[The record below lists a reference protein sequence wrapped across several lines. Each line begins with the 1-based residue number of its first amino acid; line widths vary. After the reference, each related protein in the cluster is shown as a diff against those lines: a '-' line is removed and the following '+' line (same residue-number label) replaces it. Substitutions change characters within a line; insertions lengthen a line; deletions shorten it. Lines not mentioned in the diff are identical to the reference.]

1 MALDEYNKK
10 RDFKK
15 TNEPRGEVAP
25 QTGELRF
32 VVQRHDAS
40 HLHFDLRLEIE
51 GVLKSWAI
59 PKGPSLNPGDKR
71 LAVQTEDHPM
81 KYLDFHG
88 TIPKGNYGAGEMT
101 IWDSGTFTPMSDKKG
116 AVVKMLKDGDL
127 KITFFGSKLRGDFAL
142 VRTRFEG
149 KQPQWLLIKKQDEFA
164 TELDYDAN
172 LHLSETKIEETKK
185 ASKALTLTQQV
196 SPMLASTSK
205 DLKFSTSK
213 DWLYEIKWDGYR
225 MICNHSSSSTTLY
238 SRNGI
243 DYTHTYPALI
253 ESLALLPKDA
263 ILDGEV
269 VSLDKDGAA
278 RFQWLQHYGEEPKG
292 ELIYMVFDLLYLD
305 GHSIIHLTLSE
316 RKELL
321 ESLIDGLPR
330 IRYSE
335 HLIGGGKAF
344 FEEIKKKGLEGIIGK
359 KAGSLYHPGVR
370 SEEWVKFK
378 TQESIETVICGYT
391 HSDNRPFGSLILGL
405 HDKKELRYV
414 GNCGTGFSVAQQ
426 KELVGQFGKIKQAR
440 SPFPEKINLKGR
452 QAVWM
457 HPVLV
462 AEVTFAE
469 WTDQGRLRQPA
480 FKGLRNDKV
489 PQELTVESESPEIP
503 EKTDGG
509 ESQSGSRSGNNSLE
523 IDGIN
528 VSVSNLEKPLW
539 PKEGITKYDL
549 IDYYLGVSDYIL
561 PFLKDRPQNLHRHP
575 NGIDQDGFYQKDT
588 PDGYPDWIETTSIH
602 SESSNKDI
610 DYMLCQNEATL
621 IYMAN
626 LGCIEINPWNARI
639 ESLDRPDYIVID
651 LDPSD
656 KNTFKEVIEVA
667 QAFQELLQH
676 LKVEGYCKTSG
687 SSGLHIYIPMG
698 AKYTFEEGRDFCK
711 LLCTVVQEQLPKLT
725 TMERPLKARKGR
737 IYLDYLQN
745 RAGQTL
751 ASVYCARP
759 KPGAT
764 VSTPLLWKEV
774 NSKLDKDAFTIFTI
788 KDRLKKYPDL
798 FKEVLGEGISIE
810 KALEKL
816 DG

>member
-15 TNEPRGEVAP
+15 TNEPRGDLVAE
-25 QTGELRF
+25 TGELRF

-51 GVLKSWAI
+51 GVLKSWAV

-81 KYLDFHG
+81 KYLDFEG
-88 TIPKGNYGAGEMT
+88 IIPKGNYGAGEMT
-101 IWDSGTFTPMSDKKG
+101 IWDSGTFTPLSDKKG
-116 AVVKMLKDGDL
+116 AVVKMLRDGDL
-127 KITFFGSKLRGDFAL
+127 KIKFFGSKLRGDFAL
-142 VRTRFEG
+142 VRTSFEG
-149 KQPQWLLIKKQDEFA
+149 KQPQWLLIKKKDEFA
-164 TELDYDAN
+164 TDLDYDAN
-172 LHLSETKIEETKK
+172 LHLGEMRVKESGK
-185 ASKALTLTQQV
+185 AARALTLKKQV
-196 SPMLASTSK
+196 SPMLASTSR

-225 MICNHSSSSTTLY
+225 MICNHSPSSTTLY

-243 DYTHTYPALI
+243 DYTDTFPALI
-253 ESLALLPKDA
+253 ESLAQLPKSA

-269 VSLDKDGAA
+269 VTLDKDGVA
-278 RFQWLQHYGEEPKG
+278 RFQWLQHYSEEPKG

-305 GHSIIHLTLSE
+305 GHSIIHLTLAE

-321 ESLIDGLPR
+321 ESLIEELPN
-330 IRYSE
+330 IRFSE

-359 KAGSLYHPGVR
+359 KSTSLYHPGMR
-370 SEEWVKFK
+370 SEDWVKFK

-391 HSDNRPFGSLILGL
+391 ESDNRPFGSLILGL
-405 HDKKELRYV
+405 HEKKKLRYV

-426 KELVGQFGKIKQAR
+426 KALLDQFDKIKQ
-440 SPFPEKINLKGR
+440 SKTPFPEKINLKGR
-452 QAVWM
+452 KASWM

-469 WTDQGRLRQPA
+469 WTEQGRLRQPV
-480 FKGLRNDKV
+480 FKGLRNDKF
-489 PQELTVESESPEIP
+489 PQELSVEGPDTPGPSE
-503 EKTDGG
+503 
-509 ESQSGSRSGNNSLE
+509 RSGDNTLE

-549 IDYYLGVSDYIL
+549 IDYYLAVSEYIL

-575 NGIDQDGFYQKDT
+575 NGIDKDGFYQKDT
-588 PDGYPDWIETTSIH
+588 PEGYPDWIETIPIH
-602 SESSNKDI
+602 SESSNKQV
-610 DYMLCQNEATL
+610 DYMLCQREATL

-639 ESLDRPDYIVID
+639 GSLDRPDYIVID
-651 LDPSD
+651 LDPSE
-656 KNTFKEVIEVA
+656 KNDFKQVIEVA
-667 QAFQELLQH
+667 QAFYALLQK

-687 SSGLHIYIPMG
+687 SSGLHIYIPLG

-711 LLCTVVQEQLPKLT
+711 LLCTVIQEQLPTLT

-751 ASVYCARP
+751 ASVYCVRP

-788 KDRLKKYPDL
+788 QDRLKKYPDL
-798 FKEVLGEGISIE
+798 FKEVLGKGISIE
-810 KALEKL
+810 KALERL

>member
-1 MALDEYNKK
+1 MALEEYNKK

-15 TNEPRGEVAP
+15 TNEPRGDLAQ

-81 KYLDFHG
+81 KYLDFQG

-101 IWDSGTFTPMSDKKG
+101 IWDSGTFTPMSDKKD
-116 AVVKMLKDGDL
+116 ATLKMYKEGDL

-142 VRTRFEG
+142 VRTNFEG
-149 KQPQWLLIKKQDEFA
+149 KQPQWLLIKKKDKFA
-164 TELDYDAN
+164 TDLDYDAN
-172 LHLSETKIEETKK
+172 LHLSETIIEETTK
-185 ASKALTLTQQV
+185 APKALTLKRQV

-213 DWLYEIKWDGYR
+213 NWLYEIKWDGYR
-225 MICNHSSSSTTLY
+225 MLCNHSSSNTTLY
-238 SRNGI
+238 SRNGV
-243 DYTHTYPALI
+243 DYTDTYPALI
-253 ESLALLPKDA
+253 DSLRQLPKSA

-269 VSLDKDGAA
+269 VSLDRDGIA
-278 RFQWLQHYGEEPKG
+278 RFQWLQHYDEKPQGD
-292 ELIYMVFDLLYLD
+292 LTYIVFDLLYLD
-305 GHSIIHLTLSE
+305 GHSIIHLTLTE

-321 ESLIDGLPR
+321 ETLIEDLPH

-344 FEEIKKKGLEGIIGK
+344 FEETKKKGLEGIIAK
-359 KAGSLYHPGVR
+359 KADSSYYPGVR
-370 SEEWVKFK
+370 SEDWIKFK

-391 HSDNRPFGSLILGL
+391 KSENRPFGSLILGL
-405 HDKKELRYV
+405 HEKNELRYV
-414 GNCGTGFSVAQQ
+414 GNCGTGFSGTQQ
-426 KELVGQFGKIKQAR
+426 KNLVSQFSKITQKN
-440 SPFPEKINLKGR
+440 SPFPEKINLNGR
-452 QAVWM
+452 QPFWLQ
-457 HPVLV
+457 PVMV

-469 WTDQGRLRQPA
+469 WTEKGRLRQPV
-480 FKGLRNDKV
+480 FKGMRNDKV
-489 PQELTVESESPEIP
+489 PQKLSRDSPENSKNSA
-503 EKTDGG
+503 ENTD
-509 ESQSGSRSGNNSLE
+509 NSLL

-528 VSVSNLEKPLW
+528 VPVSNLEKPLW

-549 IDYYLGVSDYIL
+549 IDYYLAVSEYIL
-561 PFLKDRPQNLHRHP
+561 PFLNDRPQNLHRHP
-575 NGIDQDGFYQKDT
+575 NGIDKDGFYQKDT
-588 PDGYPDWIETTSIH
+588 PEGYPDWIETTTIH
-602 SESSNKDI
+602 SESSDKDI
-610 DYMLCQNEATL
+610 DYMLCQKEATL

-639 ESLDRPDYIVID
+639 ATLDRPDYIVID

-656 KNTFKEVIEVA
+656 KNDFKQVVEVA
-667 QAFQELLQH
+667 QAFHELLQE
-676 LKVEGYCKTSG
+676 LKIEGYCKTSG
-687 SSGLHIYIPMG
+687 SSGLHIYIPLG

-711 LLCTVVQEQLPKLT
+711 LLCTVIQEQLPKLT
-725 TMERPLKARKGR
+725 TMERPLKSRKGR

-745 RAGQTL
+745 RPGQTL
-751 ASVYCARP
+751 ASVYCVRP
-759 KPGAT
+759 RPGAT

-788 KDRLKKYPDL
+788 KDRIKEHPDL
-798 FKEVLGEGISIE
+798 FKEVLGKGISIE
-810 KALEKL
+810 KALEIL
-816 DG
+816 DA